1 MLTFLTIIK
10 QWIRILLL
18 PFDCECVR
26 GPVCLLC
33 TITVKCECNNELSS
47 SVCHHCLFTAAVLNH
62 DHSDQFSNAISV
74 SRLRLSHMLYQAI
87 LVNLIL
93 KTFFLHRYRIAKVK
107 DIKLLTMIQLS
118 NQES

>member
-47 SVCHHCLFTAAVLNH
+47 SACHHCLFTAAVKI
-62 DHSDQFSNAISV
+62 SSQMQF
-74 SRLRLSHMLYQAI
+74 LSPGLDY
-87 LVNLIL
+87 LICC
-93 KTFFLHRYRIAKVK
+93 
-107 DIKLLTMIQLS
+107 IKQFW
-118 NQES
+118 